1 MSRRAYT
8 HEANTLYL
16 KFVDSFDAKASLVSA
31 EWDGDDGY
39 VNVKFNDELLERYKP
54 YGTEEEL
61 KAVLTDLSSLLG
73 ECECSEIGTVK
84 VDGWYEAPTICWS
97 DPSCSDPGDGES
109 TATADLVSAD
119 DLYDIIKDT
128 LENAIIESFVANN
141 TANEK
146 YEHQSIEY
154 MLEKYIDGVGAE
166 EIINASV
173 YARVVQEIPWLCND
187 IIKLDGEEI

>member
-1 MSRRAYT
+1 MSRREYT
-8 HEANTLYL
+8 HEENTLYL
-16 KFVDSFDAKASLVSA
+16 KFVDGFDDKASLVSA

-39 VNVKFNDELLERYKP
+39 VNVKFNDELLERYKT

-97 DPSCSDPGDGES
+97 DPSCSDPGDGDS
-109 TATADLVSAD
+109 SATADLVSAD

-128 LENAIIESFVANN
+128 LENAIIEAFVANN
-141 TANEK
+141 AANEK

-154 MLEKYIDGVGAE
+154 MLEKYLEGVGAE
-166 EIINASV
+166 ENINASV

-187 IIKLDGEEI
+187 IIKIDGEEI